1 MARDGL
7 DLAEIF
13 DQIKIGPLSRG
24 MGFGNYHLAPCD
36 AYRGQGEG
44 RNGKDAPFTLRYGII
59 ISVHGYGIG
68 WLLQVRFFCN
78 NLAGAC

>member
-36 AYRGQGEG
+36 AYLSKRARTKGNSTVVFSMSRAHRGGE
-44 RNGKDAPFTLRYGII
+44 
-59 ISVHGYGIG
+59 
-68 WLLQVRFFCN
+68 LQI
-78 NLAGAC
+78 A